1 MPHLCTH
8 ASRLLCSRS
17 MLQYCAATPLGSI
30 SRLTSQRAL
39 QLRRFSEA
47 PSVPAALV
55 KALRERTG
63 ASIGKCRE
71 ALAAESG
78 DAEKAA
84 EWLRKRGIR
93 SMERRAA
100 DSGEALLA
108 LTVGSSMGG
117 LVEVRAETDFV
128 TRGMIFQR
136 LSLCLATVAAREQAS
151 SPTGLGETMLLEADC
166 SPPELQQ
173 LHAGTAVDAAL
184 LELGSVLG
192 ERLVVGQVRHLAVP
206 SGGVLAGYAH
216 PKWADGLP
224 GTGRIAALVALK
236 PEPAEGCDLDRLNEV
251 AGQLARHVVAA
262 QPRFLSAACIPAD
275 VRQREEKLM
284 REAHLEQ
291 LGPKKAA
298 AVDEKVLTKVLV
310 GKMNKFCQ
318 ETALLSQELVAAPS
332 QTAATG
338 ADGGKPEPAK
348 PIAVSEWLQA
358 QAKAMS
364 LQELTVEGFQLA
376 AL

>member
-1 MPHLCTH
+1 MPHLYTC

-17 MLQYCAATPLGSI
+17 VLHSAAAPMGSF
-30 SRLTSQRAL
+30 SRLTPQRAL

-47 PSVPAALV
+47 PAVPAALV

-71 ALAAESG
+71 ALCAEGG

-108 LTVGSSMGG
+108 LNIGSSVGG

-136 LSLCLATVAAREQAS
+136 LSLCLASVAARAGAS
-151 SPTGLGETMLLEADC
+151 SPTGLGEATLLEADC
-166 SPPELQQ
+166 SPAELRQ
-173 LHAGTAVDAAL
+173 LRAGTAVDAAL
-184 LELGSVLG
+184 LELGSVVG
-192 ERLVVGQVRHLAVP
+192 ERLVVGKAHHLAAP
-206 SGGVLAGYAH
+206 SGGVVAGYAH
-216 PKWADGLP
+216 PKQADGLP

-236 PEPAEGCDLDRLNEV
+236 PEPAESCDLDRLHEM
-251 AGQLARHVVAA
+251 AGQLARHVAAA
-262 QPRFLSAACIPAD
+262 QPRFLNAASIPED
-275 VRQREEKLM
+275 VRQKEEKLM

-298 AVDEKVLTKVLV
+298 AVDEKVLTKVLE
-310 GKMNKFCQ
+310 GKMKKFCQ
-318 ETALLSQELVAAPS
+318 ETVLLSQELVAAPS
-332 QTAATG
+332 QSAA
-338 ADGGKPEPAK
+338 AMAEGGKPEPAK
-348 PIAVSEWLQA
+348 PIVVSEWLRA
-358 QAKAMS
+358 EAKAMS
-364 LQELTVEGFQLA
+364 LQELTVAGFQLA
-376 AL
+376 TI

>member
-8 ASRLLCSRS
+8 ASRVLCSRS
-17 MLQYCAATPLGSI
+17 MLQYAATPMGSI

-71 ALAAESG
+71 ALCAEGG

-93 SMERRAA
+93 SMERRSA
-100 DSGEALLA
+100 DSGEGLLA
-108 LTVGSSMGG
+108 LNVGSSVGG

-128 TRGMIFQR
+128 TRGMMFQR
-136 LSLCLATVAAREQAS
+136 LSLCLATVAARVRAS
-151 SPTGLGETMLLEADC
+151 SPTGLGEAMLLEADC
-166 SPPELQQ
+166 SSTELPQ
-173 LHAGTAVDAAL
+173 LCAGTAVDAAL
-184 LELGSVLG
+184 LELGSVVG
-192 ERLVVGQVRHLAVP
+192 ERLIVGQVQHLAVP
-206 SGGVLAGYAH
+206 LGGVIAGYAH
-216 PKWADGLP
+216 PKQADGLS

-236 PEPAEGCDLDRLNEV
+236 PEPAEDCDLGRLNEV

-262 QPRFLSAACIPAD
+262 QPRFLSAACIPED
-275 VRQREEKLM
+275 VRQKEEKLM
-284 REAHLEQ
+284 RETHLEQ

-318 ETALLSQELVAAPS
+318 ETALLSQELVAAPP
-332 QTAATG
+332 QTAAAG
-338 ADGGKPEPAK
+338 AEGGEPVPAK
-348 PIAVSEWLQA
+348 PIVVGEWLRA
-358 QAKAMS
+358 QATAMS
-364 LQELTVEGFQLA
+364 LQDLTVEGFQLA
-376 AL
+376 TI